1 MENINHLIEENEYL
15 KTKLTKLNIEN
26 AELKA
31 SRRDALKV
39 VKDCLKVLRAEKK
52 NFVDTK

>member
-52 NFVDTK
+52 NFVDSK